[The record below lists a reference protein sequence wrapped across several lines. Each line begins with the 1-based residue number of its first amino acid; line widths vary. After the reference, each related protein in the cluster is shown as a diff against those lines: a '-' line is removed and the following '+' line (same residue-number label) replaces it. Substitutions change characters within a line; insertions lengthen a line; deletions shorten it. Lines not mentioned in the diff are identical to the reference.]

1 MISFLFS
8 LITFSRNKQ
17 DMQSII
23 NQNKKRKSMQ
33 RNEKE
38 SEIYSLVQTLRGHE
52 HDLGAIGHLQCP
64 QRHRIDQNLP
74 YHKDTISLFNNSRE
88 RKRRIQRERERKEPL
103 KMSFWPRVRTLV
115 RGWRRDLR
123 SVIVESCE
131 RETGIDLPLNLT
143 VIVMLLFWALGS
155 LA

>member
-1 MISFLFS
+1 
-8 LITFSRNKQ
+8 
-17 DMQSII
+17 
-23 NQNKKRKSMQ
+23 
-33 RNEKE
+33 
-38 SEIYSLVQTLRGHE
+38 
-52 HDLGAIGHLQCP
+52 
-64 QRHRIDQNLP
+64 
-74 YHKDTISLFNNSRE
+74 
-88 RKRRIQRERERKEPL
+88 
-103 KMSFWPRVRTLV
+103 V